1 MCRSAP
7 SCGHIPVNVPAEW
20 HRDPSH
26 RSPVPTP
33 GSWSVVTNITMG
45 LGRDTGTAAPEMAV
59 ASYLGS
65 SAS

>member
-1 MCRSAP
+1 MSQQSGTETPAIAP
-7 SCGHIPVNVPAEW
+7 LCP
-20 HRDPSH
+20 
-26 RSPVPTP
+26 PT
-33 GSWSVVTNITMG
+33 GSWSVATNITMG